1 MNLYFLKNYYRY
13 SEVDHTIQEVQ
24 FSNSWVLSCL
34 YVKEILSTTQKNMIA
49 IEAHLQTFDFQN
61 KLEAQWASI
70 LWGGGVISGCLI
82 CTTLIDFYYF
92 VVNLPLRNYF
102 FQMNNEKSANKTK
115 RLGFGAYTG
124 ARHKDDFLLVWN
136 C

>member
-1 MNLYFLKNYYRY
+1 VNLYFLKNYYRY

-70 LWGGGVISGCLI
+70 LWGGGLS
-82 CTTLIDFYYF
+82 
-92 VVNLPLRNYF
+92 
-102 FQMNNEKSANKTK
+102 
-115 RLGFGAYTG
+115 
-124 ARHKDDFLLVWN
+124 LVA
-136 C
+136 